1 MGSELFGYPI
11 ITYVWVIGL
20 ASISGSVKYL
30 NEFANTGVKRRYE
43 VLYFLRDIL
52 SGALSG
58 LMAFWICES
67 FSIKEPLNAVI
78 VTLAGIM
85 GNRAWT
91 EFELILKSAILKVPI
106 STNAAQQQQQQQ
118 IIANRQFPQQS
129 QRSTNI
135 EIVSIIPKDLSRMNT
150 DDRTRSS

>member
-1 MGSELFGYPI
+1 MDSSLFGYPI

-43 VLYFLRDIL
+43 LLYFLRDIL

-58 LMAFWICES
+58 LMAFWICDS
-67 FSIKEPLNAVI
+67 FSIKEPLNAV
-78 VTLAGIM
+78 VVALAGIM

-91 EFELILKSAILKVPI
+91 EFEMILKSAVLKVPVTTSAI
-106 STNAAQQQQQQQ
+106 QQ
-118 IIANRQFPQQS
+118 PQQVQQTVVS
-129 QRSTNI
+129 RQVQNATDI
-135 EIVSIIPKDLSRMNT
+135 EIVSTIPKDLSRMKA
-150 DDRTRSS
+150 DDRSRSSR

>member
-1 MGSELFGYPI
+1 MDSSLFGYPI

-58 LMAFWICES
+58 LMAFWICDS
-67 FSIKEPLNAVI
+67 FSIKEPLNAV
-78 VTLAGIM
+78 VVALAGIM

-91 EFELILKSAILKVPI
+91 EFEVILKSAVLKVPVSASAI
-106 STNAAQQQQQQQ
+106 QPQQVVINRQIPQQQVQNA
-118 IIANRQFPQQS
+118 ID
-129 QRSTNI
+129 I
-135 EIVSIIPKDLSRMNT
+135 EITSTIPKDLSRMKT
-150 DDRTRSS
+150 DDRSRSSR

>member
-106 STNAAQQQQQQQ
+106 STNAAQQQQQQM
-118 IIANRQFPQQS
+118 IANRQFPQQS

-135 EIVSIIPKDLSRMNT
+135 EIVSTIPKDLSRMNT